1 LYDTILQAENA
12 GLVTLTLNRPGVLN
26 ALDDTMAA
34 ELLDAL
40 DRAAGDPAVRAVL
53 LTGAGRGFLAGQD
66 LNSVSGMRAAGSF
79 SSHLTATWNPLIRRL
94 WSLEKPIVAAV
105 NGPAIGAGCAVAL
118 ACDLVLASAGAVF
131 VAAFSKLG
139 FIPDA
144 GLTWLLPRLIG
155 MPRALEI
162 VYLGDPID
170 ASRAL
175 QLGLVNEVVP
185 APTLMKRAGELA
197 QRLAEGP
204 TIAFGSAKRV
214 MHQAQGLSLDEALEL
229 EGSVQDVVGGTAD
242 NREGVAAFFDKRRP
256 EFQGR

>member
-1 LYDTILQAENA
+1 LYHTILQAENA

-40 DRAAGDPAVRAVL
+40 DRAASDPAVRAVL

-66 LNSVSGMRAAGSF
+66 LNSVAGLRAAGSF
-79 SSHLTATWNPLIRRL
+79 SSHLAATWNPLIRRL

-144 GLTWLLPRLIG
+144 GLTWLLPRLVG

-214 MHQAQGLSLDEALEL
+214 MHQAQGLSLDEALDL
-229 EGSVQDVVGGTAD
+229 EGSAQTSLAEPPTTA
-242 NREGVAAFFDKRRP
+242 RA
-256 EFQGR
+256 

>member
-1 LYDTILQAENA
+1 
-12 GLVTLTLNRPGVLN
+12 
-26 ALDDTMAA
+26 
-34 ELLDAL
+34 
-40 DRAAGDPAVRAVL
+40 
-53 LTGAGRGFLAGQD
+53 
-66 LNSVSGMRAAGSF
+66 
-79 SSHLTATWNPLIRRL
+79 
-94 WSLEKPIVAAV
+94 V

-118 ACDLVLASAGAVF
+118 ACDLVLASADAVF

-144 GLTWLLPRLIG
+144 GLTWLLPRLVG

-214 MHQAQGLSLDEALEL
+214 MHQTQGLSLDEALEL
-229 EGSVQDVVGGTAD
+229 EGSVQDVVGRTAD

-256 EFQGR
+256 AFQGR